1 MTCPLH
7 NSNVVDMTT
16 NPYYSTS
23 STLPSYLPV
32 PQINA
37 SLFKWNDGVGTAN
50 ASVVFSNSNKV
61 PPSFNMISTKTG
73 KIKTFNYA
81 MEEAIQ
87 YDSWDGEFS
96 KFYTNCGLAAIIWNY

>member
-1 MTCPLH
+1 M
-7 NSNVVDMTT
+7 NANT
-16 NPYYSTS
+16 NYTDS
-23 STLPSYLPV
+23 SALPSYCPI
-32 PQINA
+32 PQVNA
-37 SLFKWNDGVGTAN
+37 SLFKWNDGIGTAN

-61 PPSFNMISTKTG
+61 PPSFKMISPKTG

>member
-1 MTCPLH
+1 MSH
-7 NSNVVDMTT
+7 MTT
-16 NPYYSTS
+16 NHDSSALPLYY
-23 STLPSYLPV
+23 PI

-50 ASVVFSNSNKV
+50 ASKVFLNPNKV

-81 MEEAIQ
+81 AEEAIQ